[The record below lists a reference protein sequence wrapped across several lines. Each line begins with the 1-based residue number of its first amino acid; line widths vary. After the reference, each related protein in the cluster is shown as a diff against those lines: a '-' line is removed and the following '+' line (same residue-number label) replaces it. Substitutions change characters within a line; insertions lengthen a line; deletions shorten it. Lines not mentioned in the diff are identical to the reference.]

1 MDVHQLLEPFL
12 PPHVLIGGKD
22 PFTAVEQ
29 LLTKVAENRGQI
41 SLYAIP
47 TFVWFSTRLFAGIR
61 TSLNYL
67 YDVSLRPPKRRHFV
81 VAWLLGKLRDVAMV
95 VATIA
100 LFFFNTVASTTLSVL
115 QARSETV
122 VAPLDFFLTTLGRIL
137 GQGLA
142 FLFALLLFFIVYR
155 FASIRRLPWR
165 PAVVASVFTTIAF
178 EIAKRLFGFYLA
190 HVVAAEQLTFNANLL
205 AVILFVLWVFY
216 TAIVFLLGGVVAE
229 TWDLRNRLKEQRAVL
244 T

>member
-1 MDVHQLLEPFL
+1 MHQLLEPFL

-22 PFTAVEQ
+22 PFTAVEA
-29 LLTKVAENRGQI
+29 LLTKIAENRGQI

-47 TFVWFSTRLFAGIR
+47 TFIWFSTRLFAGIR

-67 YDVSLRPPKRRHFV
+67 YDVSVRPVKRRNLV
-81 VAWLLGKLRDVAMV
+81 TAWLLGKLRDVAMV
-95 VATIA
+95 VATIG
-100 LFFFNTVASTTLSVL
+100 LFFLNTVASTTLSVL
-115 QARSETV
+115 QARSEAV

-137 GQGLA
+137 GQGLSFA
-142 FLFALLLFFIVYR
+142 FALLLFFIVYR

-165 PAVVASVFTTIAF
+165 PALVAAMFTTIAF
-178 EIAKRLFGFYLA
+178 EIAKRLFGFYLR
-190 HVVAAEQLTFNANLL
+190 HVVAMEHLTFNANLV

>member
-1 MDVHQLLEPFL
+1 MHQLLEPFL
-12 PPHVLIGGKD
+12 PPHVLIGGRD
-22 PFTAVEQ
+22 PFSAVEQ
-29 LLTKVAENRGQI
+29 LLTKVAQNRGQI

-47 TFVWFSTRLFAGIR
+47 TFVWFATRLFAGVR

-67 YDVSLRPPKRRHFV
+67 YDVSLRRPKRHFV
-81 VAWLLGKLRDVAMV
+81 IAWILGKLRDVAMV

-100 LFFFNTVASTTLSVL
+100 LFFLNTVASTTLSVL
-115 QARSETV
+115 QARSETA
-122 VAPLDFFLTTLGRIL
+122 VAPLNFFLTNLGRVL

-165 PAVVASVFTTIAF
+165 PAMVAAVFTTVAF

-190 HVVAAEQLTFNANLL
+190 HVVAAEHLTFDANLV